1 LKLKMIIFSKKL
13 KMNTSLDVTRTS
25 RKMLSQFLKG
35 YSIAQ
40 LNTIPTGHNN
50 NLIWNIAHII
60 VVQQMLVYKL
70 SGLSMKISD
79 TLVEKYK
86 KGTKPEQD
94 ATQAEVDE
102 IYNLLMET
110 IDQTEIDLNNDSFI
124 NYQEYPTSTGFV
136 LKNVKDA
143 MVFNS
148 FHEGIHIGAILS
160 LRKFI

>member
-1 LKLKMIIFSKKL
+1 
-13 KMNTSLDVTRTS
+13 MNTSLDVTRTS

-35 YSIAQ
+35 YSLGQ
-40 LNTIPTGHNN
+40 LNTIPEGHNN

-70 SGLSMKISD
+70 SGVPMKISD

-102 IYNLLMET
+102 IHNLLMET
-110 IDQTEIDLNNDSFI
+110 IDQTEIDMNNNIFV
-124 NYQEYPTSTGFV
+124 NFQEYPTSTGFV
-136 LKNVKDA
+136 LKSVKDA
-143 MVFNS
+143 MLFNN

>member
-1 LKLKMIIFSKKL
+1 
-13 KMNTSLDVTRTS
+13 MNTSLDVTRTS
-25 RKMLSQFLKG
+25 RKMLSQFLKSYNLG
-35 YSIAQ
+35 Q
-40 LNTIPTGHNN
+40 LNTIPEGHNN

-70 SGLSMKISD
+70 SGLPMKISD

-102 IYNLLMET
+102 INNLLMET
-110 IDQTEIDLNNDSFI
+110 IDKTEIDINNNIFV
-124 NYQEYPTSTGFV
+124 NFQEYPTSTGFV
-136 LKNVKDA
+136 LKSVKDA

>member
-1 LKLKMIIFSKKL
+1 
-13 KMNTSLDVTRTS
+13 MNTSLDVTRTS

-35 YSIAQ
+35 YNLGQ
-40 LNTIPTGHNN
+40 LNTIPEGHNN

-70 SGLSMKISD
+70 SGLPMKISD

-102 IYNLLMET
+102 INNLLMET
-110 IDQTEIDLNNDSFI
+110 IDQTEIDLNNNIFVSF
-124 NYQEYPTSTGFV
+124 QEYPTSTGFV
-136 LKNVKDA
+136 LKSVKDA